1 MFSTKLH
8 LGLKVSFNCEQKLNA
23 IPFQLITQKNKCASS
38 LLDFY
43 QCSTAPMRYNY
54 EECAVAPPA
63 PHVDGEMS
71 DE

>member
-1 MFSTKLH
+1 MKVR
-8 LGLKVSFNCEQKLNA
+8 LGLQASVNCEQKLNA
-23 IPFQLITQKNKCASS
+23 ITFQLSTKKNKCASS
-38 LLDFY
+38 PLDFY